1 MKKILIIGCGKSST
15 SLIDYLY
22 NYCMLKNFI
31 IQISDFDTENLK
43 FFTKK
48 YPKIITKIF
57 DVNDKKQREKI
68 VINQSIVISMLP
80 AKYHFLIAIECL
92 KSNINLVTAS
102 YISDELMKLDYE
114 VKKKNLLFLNEVG
127 LDPGLDHMSALKL
140 IKEIK
145 NENGKIK
152 SFKSHCGGLI
162 HPKYDNNP
170 WNYKFTWN
178 PRNVVLA
185 AKGQAKFLRKN
196 KIVQVYYP
204 DVFNQ
209 TEKINIDQLGDFD
222 SYANRDSL
230 KYINLY
236 GLDEIDTM
244 FRGTLR
250 RKGFCESWKI
260 IALLGLTDDEVYLNT
275 FNTSYKDLI
284 LSQLF
289 NKDNVIDLKKEIEL
303 KVCRKISEETYNKL
317 LWTELFT
324 CNRKLKNEKMTLA
337 QVVESLLVKKWK
349 FEEKD
354 KDMIVMQH
362 DFEYQKNNR
371 LLNKK
376 STLVVYGDEN
386 FSAMSKTV
394 GLPLAIATKL
404 ILENK
409 INYCGVKIPDISM
422 IYDPILKELEDYKIN
437 FNESVV
443 EV

>member
-1 MKKILIIGCGKSST
+1 MS
-15 SLIDYLY
+15 
-22 NYCMLKNFI
+22 KNFI

-48 YPKIITKIF
+48 YPKIITQIF

-145 NENGKIK
+145 NDNGKIK

-185 AKGQAKFLRKN
+185 AKGQAKFLRNN
-196 KIVQVYYP
+196 KIIKVNYP
-204 DVFNQ
+204 DVFDQ

-250 RKGFCESWKI
+250 RKGFCESWEI

-275 FNTSYKDLI
+275 FNKSYKDLI

-289 NKDNVIDLKKEIEL
+289 NKENVIDLKREIEL
-303 KVCRKISEETYNKL
+303 KVSRKISEETYNKL

-324 CNRKLKNEKMTLA
+324 CNKKLKNEKMTLA
-337 QVVESLLVKKWK
+337 QVVESLLVKKWN

-409 INYCGVKIPDISM
+409 INYYGVKIPDISM
-422 IYDPILKELEDYKIN
+422 IYEPILKELEDYKIN

-443 EV
+443 EI

>member
-15 SLIDYLY
+15 SLFDYLY
-22 NYCMLKNFI
+22 NYCMSKNFI
-31 IQISDFDTENLK
+31 IQISDFDSENLK

-48 YPKIITKIF
+48 YPKIITQIF

-80 AKYHFLIAIECL
+80 AKYHLLIAIECL

-145 NENGKIK
+145 NDNGKIK

-185 AKGQAKFLRKN
+185 AKGQAKFLKKN
-196 KIVQVYYP
+196 KIVQVNYP

-230 KYINLY
+230 KYIKLY

-250 RKGFCESWKI
+250 RKGFCESWEI

-275 FNTSYKDLI
+275 FNKSYKDLI

-289 NKDNVIDLKKEIEL
+289 NKENVIDLKKEIEL
-303 KVCRKISEETYNKL
+303 KVSRKISEETYNKL

-337 QVVESLLVKKWK
+337 QVVESLLVKKWN

-354 KDMIVMQH
+354 RDMIVMQH

-409 INYCGVKIPDISM
+409 INYYGVKIPDISM
-422 IYDPILKELEDYKIN
+422 IYEPILKELEDYKIN

>member
-1 MKKILIIGCGKSST
+1 MS
-15 SLIDYLY
+15 
-22 NYCMLKNFI
+22 KNFI

-48 YPKIITKIF
+48 YPKIITQIF

-102 YISDELMKLDYE
+102 YISDELMELDYE
-114 VKKKNLLFLNEVG
+114 AKKKNLLFLNEVG

-145 NENGKIK
+145 NDNGKIK

-185 AKGQAKFLRKN
+185 AKGQAKFLRNN
-196 KIVQVYYP
+196 KIVQVNYP

-209 TEKINIDQLGDFD
+209 IEKINIDQLGDFD

-230 KYINLY
+230 KYIKLY

-250 RKGFCESWKI
+250 RKGFCESWEI

-275 FNTSYKDLI
+275 FNKSYKDLI

-303 KVCRKISEETYNKL
+303 KVSRKISEETYNKL

-337 QVVESLLVKKWK
+337 QVVESLLVKKWN

-409 INYCGVKIPDISM
+409 INYYGVKIPDISM
-422 IYDPILKELEDYKIN
+422 IYEPILKELEDYKIN

>member
-1 MKKILIIGCGKSST
+1 MS
-15 SLIDYLY
+15 
-22 NYCMLKNFI
+22 KNFI
-31 IQISDFDTENLK
+31 IKISDFDTENLK

-48 YPKIITKIF
+48 YPKIITQIF

-102 YISDELMKLDYE
+102 YISDELMELDYE

-145 NENGKIK
+145 NDNGKIK

-185 AKGQAKFLRKN
+185 AKGQAKFLRNN
-196 KIVQVYYP
+196 KIIKVNYP

-230 KYINLY
+230 KYIKLY

-250 RKGFCESWKI
+250 RKGFCESWEI

-275 FNTSYKDLI
+275 FNKSYKDLI

-303 KVCRKISEETYNKL
+303 KVSRKISEETYNKL

-337 QVVESLLVKKWK
+337 QVVESLLVKKWN

-354 KDMIVMQH
+354 RDMIVMQH

-409 INYCGVKIPDISM
+409 INYSGVKIPDISM
-422 IYDPILKELEDYKIN
+422 IYEPILRELEDYKIN

>member
-1 MKKILIIGCGKSST
+1 MS
-15 SLIDYLY
+15 
-22 NYCMLKNFI
+22 KNFI
-31 IQISDFDTENLK
+31 IQICDFDAKNLK

-185 AKGQAKFLRKN
+185 AKGQAKFLKKN
-196 KIVQVYYP
+196 KIVQVNYP

-209 TEKINIDQLGDFD
+209 IEKINIDQLGDFD

-230 KYINLY
+230 KYIKLY

-250 RKGFCESWKI
+250 RKGFCESWEI

-275 FNTSYKDLI
+275 FNKSYKDLI

-289 NKDNVIDLKKEIEL
+289 NKENVIDLKKEIEL
-303 KVCRKISEETYNKL
+303 KVSRKISEETYNKL

-337 QVVESLLVKKWK
+337 QVVESLLVKKWN
-349 FEEKD
+349 FEDND

-409 INYCGVKIPDISM
+409 INYYGVKIPDISM
-422 IYDPILKELEDYKIN
+422 IYEPILNELEDYKIN

>member
-1 MKKILIIGCGKSST
+1 MS
-15 SLIDYLY
+15 
-22 NYCMLKNFI
+22 KNFI
-31 IQISDFDTENLK
+31 IQICDFDAKNLK

-185 AKGQAKFLRKN
+185 AKGQAKFLRNN
-196 KIVQVYYP
+196 KIIQVNYP

-230 KYINLY
+230 KYIKLY

-250 RKGFCESWKI
+250 RKGFCESWEI

-275 FNTSYKDLI
+275 FNKSYKDLI

-303 KVCRKISEETYNKL
+303 KVSRKISEETYNKL

-337 QVVESLLVKKWK
+337 QVVESLLVKKWN

-409 INYCGVKIPDISM
+409 INYYGVKIPDISM
-422 IYDPILKELEDYKIN
+422 IYEPILKELEDYKIN

>member
-1 MKKILIIGCGKSST
+1 MLRKIIDFSIFTLKKNSLNRILQIEFIKNKSMNGKVLEFGTSKNSSKKFSNFT
-15 SLIDYLY
+15 
-22 NYCMLKNFI
+22 KN
-31 IQISDFDTENLK
+31 TENTEFYFADQNFK
-43 FFTKK
+43 
-48 YPKIITKIF
+48 
-57 DVNDKKQREKI
+57 E
-68 VINQSIVISMLP
+68 NQ
-80 AKYHFLIAIECL
+80 
-92 KSNINLVTAS
+92 
-102 YISDELMKLDYE
+102 LD
-114 VKKKNLLFLNEVG
+114 
-127 LDPGLDHMSALKL
+127 DAL
-140 IKEIK
+140 IK

-162 HPKYDNNP
+162 HPKYDNNT
-170 WNYKFTWN
+170 WNSKFTWN

-185 AKGQAKFLRKN
+185 AKGQAKFLRNN
-196 KIVQVYYP
+196 KIVQVNYP
-204 DVFNQ
+204 DVFDQ
-209 TEKINIDQLGDFD
+209 TEKIYIDQLGDFD

-230 KYINLY
+230 KYIKLY

-250 RKGFCESWKI
+250 RKGFCESWEI

-275 FNTSYKDLI
+275 FNKSYKDLI

-303 KVCRKISEETYNKL
+303 KVSRKISEETYNKL

-337 QVVESLLVKKWK
+337 QVVESLLVKKWN

-354 KDMIVMQH
+354 RDMIVMQH

-409 INYCGVKIPDISM
+409 INYYGVKIPDISM
-422 IYDPILKELEDYKIN
+422 IYEPILKELEDYKIN

>member
-1 MKKILIIGCGKSST
+1 MSK
-15 SLIDYLY
+15 D
-22 NYCMLKNFI
+22 FI
-31 IQISDFDTENLK
+31 IQICDFDAKNLK

-185 AKGQAKFLRKN
+185 AKGQAKFLKKN
-196 KIVQVYYP
+196 KIVQVNYP

-230 KYINLY
+230 KYIKLY

-250 RKGFCESWKI
+250 RKGFCESWEI

-275 FNTSYKDLI
+275 FNKSYKDLI

-289 NKDNVIDLKKEIEL
+289 NKENVIDLKKEIEL
-303 KVCRKISEETYNKL
+303 KVSRKISEEIYNKL

-337 QVVESLLVKKWK
+337 QIVESLLVKKWN

-409 INYCGVKIPDISM
+409 INYYGVKIPDISM
-422 IYDPILKELEDYKIN
+422 IYEPILKELEDYKIN

>member
-1 MKKILIIGCGKSST
+1 MS
-15 SLIDYLY
+15 
-22 NYCMLKNFI
+22 KNFI
-31 IQISDFDTENLK
+31 IQISDYDIENLK

-48 YPKIITKIF
+48 YPKIITQIF

-145 NENGKIK
+145 NDNGKIK

-185 AKGQAKFLRKN
+185 AKGQAKFLKKN
-196 KIVQVYYP
+196 KIVQVNYP

-230 KYINLY
+230 KYIKLY

-250 RKGFCESWKI
+250 RKGFCESWEI

-275 FNTSYKDLI
+275 FNKSYKDLI

-289 NKDNVIDLKKEIEL
+289 NKENVIDLKKEIEL
-303 KVCRKISEETYNKL
+303 KVSRKISEETYNKL

-337 QVVESLLVKKWK
+337 QIVESLLVKKWN

-362 DFEYQKNNR
+362 DFKYQKNNR

-409 INYCGVKIPDISM
+409 INYYGVKIPDISM
-422 IYDPILKELEDYKIN
+422 IYEPILKELEDYKIN

>member
-1 MKKILIIGCGKSST
+1 MS
-15 SLIDYLY
+15 
-22 NYCMLKNFI
+22 KNFI
-31 IQISDFDTENLK
+31 IQICDFDAKNLK

-102 YISDELMKLDYE
+102 YISDELMELDYE

-145 NENGKIK
+145 NDNGKIK

-185 AKGQAKFLRKN
+185 AKGQAKFLRNN
-196 KIVQVYYP
+196 KIIQVNYP

-230 KYINLY
+230 KYIKLY

-250 RKGFCESWKI
+250 RKGFCESWEI

-275 FNTSYKDLI
+275 FNKSYKDLI

-303 KVCRKISEETYNKL
+303 KVSRKISEETYNKL

-337 QVVESLLVKKWK
+337 QVVESLLVKKWN

-409 INYCGVKIPDISM
+409 INYYGVKIPDISM
-422 IYDPILKELEDYKIN
+422 IYEPILKELEDYKIN

>member
-1 MKKILIIGCGKSST
+1 MS
-15 SLIDYLY
+15 
-22 NYCMLKNFI
+22 KNFI
-31 IQISDFDTENLK
+31 IKISDFDTENLK

-48 YPKIITKIF
+48 YPKIITQIF

-145 NENGKIK
+145 NDNGKIK

-185 AKGQAKFLRKN
+185 AKGQAKFLRNN
-196 KIVQVYYP
+196 KIIQVNYP

-209 TEKINIDQLGDFD
+209 IEKINIDQLGDFD

-230 KYINLY
+230 KYIKLY

-250 RKGFCESWKI
+250 RKGFCESWEI

-275 FNTSYKDLI
+275 FNKSYKDLI

-303 KVCRKISEETYNKL
+303 KVSRKISEETYNKL

-337 QVVESLLVKKWK
+337 QVVESLLVKKWN

-354 KDMIVMQH
+354 RDMIVMQH

-409 INYCGVKIPDISM
+409 INYYGVKIPDISM
-422 IYDPILKELEDYKIN
+422 IYEPVLRELEDYKIN

>member
-1 MKKILIIGCGKSST
+1 MS
-15 SLIDYLY
+15 
-22 NYCMLKNFI
+22 KNFI
-31 IQISDFDTENLK
+31 MQISDFDAKNLK

-57 DVNDKKQREKI
+57 DVNDKNQREKI

-92 KSNINLVTAS
+92 KSNINLITAS

-185 AKGQAKFLRKN
+185 AKGQAKFLRNN
-196 KIVQVYYP
+196 KVIKINYP

-230 KYINLY
+230 KYIKLY

-250 RKGFCESWKI
+250 RKGFCESWEI
-260 IALLGLTDDEVYLNT
+260 IALLGLTNDEVY
-275 FNTSYKDLI
+275 FNTLNKSYKNLI

-289 NKDNVIDLKKEIEL
+289 NKENVIDLKKEIEL
-303 KVCRKISEETYNKL
+303 KISRKISKEIYNKL

-324 CNRKLKNEKMTLA
+324 CSSRLNNDKMTLA

-349 FEEKD
+349 FEKKD

-362 DFEYQKNNR
+362 DFEYVKNNR

-376 STLVVYGDEN
+376 STLVVYGDDN

-404 ILENK
+404 VLENK

-422 IYDPILKELEDYKIN
+422 IYEPILKELEDYDIN